1 MSGRLKGS
9 DVSNV
14 RQFEPR
20 IQRQELEDRRS
31 LLERRLED
39 GYRRI
44 DEALADGQDVA
55 EWERFWIRLLGEYEA
70 LCDDLAQ
77 AA

>member
-1 MSGRLKGS
+1 MG
-9 DVSNV
+9 NV
-14 RQFEPR
+14 TPFEPKSSGDER
-20 IQRQELEDRRS
+20 EDRRN

-44 DEALADGQDVA
+44 DEAVAAGEDVA
-55 EWERFWIRLLGEYEA
+55 EWERFWIKLLREYESI
-70 LCDDLAQ
+70 CDDLGR

>member
-1 MSGRLKGS
+1 
-9 DVSNV
+9 VSNV